1 MYKLLDSIQKP
12 SDIKNFSNEKLEALA
27 QELRDFMLEN
37 ISKTGGHVASNLGI
51 VELTLALLKI
61 FDFDNDKIIFDVGH
75 QSYPYKILTG
85 RKDDFSTLRQY
96 NGISGF
102 PKREE
107 SKYDFFDT
115 GHSSN
120 SISAGLGMAKA
131 RDIQIRDYNVIS
143 VIGDGAL
150 TGGMAYEG
158 LNALGFS
165 KTKMII
171 ILNDNQMSISPNVGG
186 LSEYL
191 SMVRINKRYN
201 ELKKSVQNR
210 LDEKNVILRLLKK
223 IKNSIKTLFVPSMF
237 FDDLGIRYI
246 GPIDGHNISEM
257 AEIFEKAKE
266 LDEPVVIHVVTK
278 KGKGYK
284 FAEEN
289 PNKFH
294 GISPF
299 NPETG
304 EVLSGSG
311 KVTYSKAFGNA
322 IVNIAKNNKNVVA
335 ITAAMTEGTGLTEF
349 SKLYPN
355 RFFDVGIAEQHAV
368 SFAAGLAAEG
378 LQPVFAVYS
387 TFLQRGFD
395 QVMQDVC
402 MQNLPVVF
410 MLDRAGLVGNDGE
423 THQGIFDISYLS
435 MIPNLT
441 ILAPKCVGEM
451 KTLLKYALSL
461 KRPVAIRYPRG
472 GDDSSLAL
480 KPIVKVEQGKWEI
493 LSKGEKVA
501 LIATGKMVGKAM
513 VAKEILKETGINPMI
528 VNATFIK
535 PLDVALIKRLI
546 REKYNIITLEDNVAI
561 GGFGSL
567 VLKVLS
573 NARYKGSFR
582 MMAFKDKFISQ
593 GSVEELMKQEKM
605 NVEEIAK
612 ITKKLY
618 NSKKA

>member
-12 SDIKNFSNEKLEALA
+12 SDIKRFNNMELEALA

-37 ISKTGGHVASNLGI
+37 ISKTGGHVASNFGI
-51 VELTLALLKI
+51 VELTLALFKI

-85 RKDDFSTLRQY
+85 RKDDFPTLRQY

-120 SISAGLGMAKA
+120 SISVGLGMAKA

-158 LNALGFS
+158 LDALGFS

-191 SMVRINKRYN
+191 NMVRINKRYN

-210 LDEKNVILRLLKK
+210 LDEKNVILKLLKK

-257 AEIFEKAKE
+257 SEIFEKAKE

-299 NPETG
+299 NPENG
-304 EVLSGSG
+304 EVLRESD

-322 IVNIAKNNKNVVA
+322 MVDIAKNNKNVVA
-335 ITAAMTEGTGLTEF
+335 ITAAMTEGTGLSSF

-368 SFAAGLAAEG
+368 SFAAGLATEG

-423 THQGIFDISYLS
+423 THQGVFDISYLS

-441 ILAPKCVGEM
+441 ILAPKCADEM
-451 KTLLKYALSL
+451 EILLKYALSL
-461 KRPVAIRYPRG
+461 KKPVAIRYPRG
-472 GDDSSLAL
+472 GDDSSLGL
-480 KPIVKVEQGKWEI
+480 KPIVRVEQGKWEI
-493 LSKGEKVA
+493 LSKGERVA

-513 VAKEILKETGINPMI
+513 ASKKILEEIGINPMI
-528 VNATFIK
+528 INATFIK

-582 MMAFKDKFISQ
+582 MMAFKDRFISQ

-605 NVEEIAK
+605 SVEEIVK